1 MPGKSENAAAAGRS
15 FKNRSGS
22 NCRGRCTQKTFPGT
36 ITAIDNGTVTIM
48 LENKLEELKA
58 AMEVSIS
65 LKNKTSK

>member
-22 NCRGRCTQKTFPGT
+22 NCRGAVLKKTFPGT

-65 LKNKTSK
+65 LKK